1 MSLRPLRIGTRASRL
16 ALWQAEHVAALISA
30 DGDAPPVELE
40 HIRTAGDAQ
49 SEIPLW
55 QAGGRAF
62 FTREIDRALLEGRAD
77 VAVHSLKDLPTELD
91 AGLALAAALKRA
103 DPRDAL
109 LSASGAPLG
118 ALPQGARIGT
128 SSLRRRAFLARARPD
143 AKLLE
148 LRGNVPTRIERL
160 DRGDYDAIVLAA
172 AGLVRLGLEAH
183 VSEYLP
189 PQRFPP
195 AVSQG
200 VIGLVARAEDHA
212 TLRWLGSLDDR
223 AARLEVTAE
232 RALLERLEGGCQVP
246 LGALARLAGGALTLE
261 ACVCALDGSRT
272 VSARGATQVSDTGA
286 AALAEAAALGRRLA
300 EDLLARGAA
309 ELITQERAA
318 RVVPAVEAP

>member
-1 MSLRPLRIGTRASRL
+1 VSPRPLRIGTRASRL
-16 ALWQAEHVAALISA
+16 ALWQAEHVATLISA
-30 DGDAPPVELE
+30 ERDAPPVELE
-40 HIRTAGDAQ
+40 HISTGGDAQ

-62 FTREIDRALLEGRAD
+62 FTREIDRALLEGRVD

-128 SSLRRRAFLARARPD
+128 SSLRRRALLARARPD

-160 DRGDYDAIVLAA
+160 HRGDYDAIVLAA

-200 VIGLVARAEDHA
+200 VIGLVTRAEDHA
-212 TLRWLGSLDDR
+212 TLRWLVSLDDR

-272 VSARGATQVSDTGA
+272 VSAHGATQTPGA
-286 AALAEAAALGRRLA
+286 GPAALAEAAALGRRLA

>member
-1 MSLRPLRIGTRASRL
+1 VSLRPLRIGTRASRL

-232 RALLERLEGGCQVP
+232 RALLGRLEGGCQVP